1 MLNSIRQIL
10 GLLVA
15 CLCHDLDHRGTNNA
29 FQAKTESPLAIL
41 YSTST
46 MEHHHFDQCVMIL
59 NSEGNNIFQVSG
71 SALDSALCAQRSAR
85 RGGGLETLDR
95 RDLGHCSMATMSQAM
110 STDDYRAVM
119 RTVENA
125 ILSTDLAMYFKK
137 KDSFKELVE
146 NGEFDWQS
154 ESKKDRK
161 FPWLPLPPPPCP
173 AGSAG
178 RAVRTPCASAAP
190 TPRATRHAPF

>member
-1 MLNSIRQIL
+1 MFAMLKTGKMERFMSDLEIL

-29 FQAKTESPLAIL
+29 FQTKTESPLAIL

-59 NSEGNNIFQVSG
+59 NSESNNIFQ
-71 SALDSALCAQRSAR
+71 ALSPC
-85 RGGGLETLDR
+85 
-95 RDLGHCSMATMSQAM
+95 
-110 STDDYRAVM
+110 DYKDVM
-119 RTVENA
+119 RVVETA

-137 KDSFKELVE
+137 KSKFLELVD

-154 ESKKDRK
+154 PEKKESSNEAIKDVELTVTTLNCTKPVQETSNMALVKKTYSLRRPKPITLPSRPPRNK
-161 FPWLPLPPPPCP
+161 F
-173 AGSAG
+173 
-178 RAVRTPCASAAP
+178 
-190 TPRATRHAPF
+190 TR